1 MVDFELKEALG
12 IQRVVV
18 VKSVFQ
24 SISRLC
30 NVYLCPS
37 YFSTRIFTEALLPVL
52 KRTDSLL
59 GSDVRIVT
67 VSSVIYSSPEDLI
80 ESPSFSSCLR
90 MLTDSL
96 QMGCISGKLTTST

>member
-1 MVDFELKEALG
+1 MKIHCGRSMVDFEIKEELG

-52 KRTDSLL
+52 KRTDNLED
-59 GSDVRIVT
+59 GDVRIVN
-67 VSSVIYSSPEDLI
+67 VSLVNYLVA
-80 ESPSFSSCLR
+80 
-90 MLTDSL
+90 
-96 QMGCISGKLTTST
+96 